1 MENAE
6 QWVAEQMAYLDPPAG
21 WHPDAAAALA
31 RFRDRKEVKHPSW
44 LAWAAAAAF
53 AGMALI
59 FLLPAGRGVAQQV
72 WQFLTVRR
80 VGFIQVSSW
89 PAGVRS
95 PQVGII
101 GTPLPPIPARDVDEA
116 RVRVQYDP
124 RLPHAGVLSGN
135 PQLYTT
141 FGVSAGTVVRAA
153 DLELALRTAGVTD
166 ESVPAG
172 WDGAQIALHTSG
184 VVIAQWPDVVLAQS
198 LPLTLTA
205 PPGFDFPAY
214 SALVLRVLGVS
225 ADQAA
230 RLASQAGTTPP
241 WLAPLAQDLTERGTL
256 EEIALRSGPATLLTE
271 KGAAKTI
278 TVVWSVSDR
287 VYVLR
292 GTIDR
297 GLAIAVADAVQ

>member
-6 QWVAEQMAYLDPPAG
+6 QWVVDQMACLDPPVG
-21 WHPDAAAALA
+21 WQPDAATARA
-31 RFRDRKEVKHPSW
+31 RFRERAKVKRPSW
-44 LAWAAAAAF
+44 AAWAAAAA
-53 AGMALI
+53 ALGVASI
-59 FLLPAGRGVAQQV
+59 VLLPAGRGVAQQV

-80 VGFIQVSSW
+80 VGFIQVNSW

-101 GTPLPPIPARDVDEA
+101 GTPLPPVPARDVDEVRA
-116 RVRVQYDP
+116 RVQYEP

-141 FGVSAGTVVRAA
+141 FGVSAGTVVNAA
-153 DLELALRTAGVTD
+153 DLELALRKAGVTD
-166 ESVPAG
+166 QSVPTS

-225 ADQAA
+225 ADQAQ
-230 RLASQAGTTPP
+230 RLASQMGTAPP
-241 WLAPLAQDLTERGTL
+241 WLAPLVQDLTERGTV
-256 EEIALRSGPATLLTE
+256 EEIALRSGPGTLLQE
-271 KGAAKTI
+271 NGGAKTVTI
-278 TVVWSVSDR
+278 VWSVSDR

-292 GTIDR
+292 GTIER

>member
-1 MENAE
+1 MENTE
-6 QWVAEQMAYLDPPAG
+6 QWVAKQMAYLDPPAG
-21 WHPDAAAALA
+21 WHPDAATALG
-31 RFRDRKEVKHPSW
+31 RFRDRKEVKRASW
-44 LAWAAAAAF
+44 PAWAAAAA
-53 AGMALI
+53 ALGVALI
-59 FLLPAGRGVAQQV
+59 VLLPAGRGVAQQV
-72 WQFLTVRR
+72 WQFLTVQR
-80 VGFIQVSSW
+80 VGFIQVNSW
-89 PAGVRS
+89 PAGVPS

-101 GTPLPPIPARDVDEA
+101 GTPLPPIPARDVAEA
-116 RVRVQYDP
+116 RARVQYDP

-141 FGVSAGTVVRAA
+141 FGVSAGTVVKAA
-153 DLELALRTAGVTD
+153 DLQLALHKAGVTD
-166 ESVPAG
+166 LSVPAA

-225 ADQAA
+225 ADQAQ
-230 RLASQAGTTPP
+230 RLASQMGTTPP
-241 WLAPLAQDLTERGTL
+241 WLAPLVRDLTERGTI
-256 EEIALRSGPATLLTE
+256 EEIALHSGPATLLQE
-271 KGAAKTI
+271 NGSVKTV
-278 TVVWSVSDR
+278 TVVWSVTDR